1 MRIDVL
7 TLFPEMLQ
15 GFLDHS
21 IVGRARASGVAD
33 IRLVNF
39 RDFATD
45 RHRTVDDA
53 PFGGGPGMV
62 LKPEPL
68 FAAVEALRREEGA
81 GRPLLYLSPKGQRFT
96 QAVAEELA
104 SLPAFALLCGRYEG
118 VDQRV
123 VDHLVDGEISVGD
136 YVLSGGEPAAA
147 VVVDAV
153 VRLLPGALGD
163 GASTEE
169 ESFRGGLL
177 EYPHYTRPALFRGW
191 AVPEIL
197 LSGNHEAIRR
207 WRLDQAVELTRRK
220 RPDLLSWGEPAERR
234 P

>member
-1 MRIDVL
+1 MRIDIL

-21 IVGRARASGVAD
+21 IVGRARAAGVAD

-81 GRPLLYLSPKGQRFT
+81 GRPLLYLSPKGERFT

-123 VDHLVDGEISVGD
+123 VDHLVDREISVGD

-163 GASTEE
+163 GASAEE
-169 ESFRGGLL
+169 ESFQGGLL

-220 RPDLLSWGEPAERR
+220 RPDLLSWGAPAERR

>member
-1 MRIDVL
+1 MRIDIL
-7 TLFPEMLQ
+7 TLFPEMLE
-15 GFLDHS
+15 GFLGHS
-21 IVGRARASGVAD
+21 IVGRARAFGVAD

-39 RDFATD
+39 RDFASD

-81 GRPLLYLSPKGQRFT
+81 GRPLLYLSPKGERFT
-96 QAVAEELA
+96 QTVAEELA
-104 SLPAFALLCGRYEG
+104 SLPGFALLCGRYEG

-123 VDHLVDGEISVGD
+123 VDHLVDREISVGD

-163 GASTEE
+163 EASAEE

-220 RPDLLSWGEPAERR
+220 RPDLLSWGAPAERR

>member
-7 TLFPEMLQ
+7 TLFPEILQ

-21 IVGRARASGVAD
+21 IVGRARAAGVAD

-39 RDFATD
+39 RDFAQD

-68 FAAVEALRREEGA
+68 FAAVEALREEEGA
-81 GRPLLYLSPKGQRFT
+81 GRPLLYLSPKGERFT

-123 VDHLVDGEISVGD
+123 VDHLVDREISVGD

-220 RPDLLSWGEPAERR
+220 RPDLLSWGAPAERR